1 MSGNQEDSKA
11 KRGFAAMSPERQRA
25 IASQG
30 GKAAHEQGAAHQ
42 WSKEEAADA
51 GRKGGQ
57 QSAFKRKASRDD
69 NREELL

>member
-30 GKAAHEQGAAHQ
+30 GKEAHEQWSAHQ
-42 WSKEEAADA
+42 WSKEEASDA
-51 GRKGGQ
+51 
-57 QSAFKRKASRDD
+57 
-69 NREELL
+69 